1 MGNRPFTLSEVLAK
15 SNPPQTL
22 LEHSREAVDHLC
34 RFVVAFDHQVEH
46 VAAVMKV
53 EKTELLSRLFAV
65 MWLHDIGKANKDFQE
80 AIHSNKR
87 STGVP
92 HSLLSAPFVMAA
104 VPPLQGI
111 PLEAVAVLGHHT
123 PYYAGLHGN
132 RIVNLRPLY
141 LWDAAWAFYQMLPEE
156 HLRILRRPYPF
167 PLTEPHEW
175 NSEAIVRSLRQAVSD
190 YQPAETRT
198 LYCLVEA
205 AIHYGDWLSSG
216 HRSDWVYGIEGL
228 AKQVQT
234 AIVARQQTVGHTFA
248 SRVAPGIQSRAA
260 AADGHLVL
268 SAPTGSGKT
277 EAALL
282 WAGRQPQTRLLYLL
296 PTRLTSN
303 AMYERIKEYVG
314 DLAGLTHGTA
324 GLVIGEEQ
332 AWRQDAFTSKML
344 YSSTLMQPA
353 TVATVD
359 QLLLSK
365 FNWTHWDL
373 VETSAAQ
380 SAVIFD
386 EIHAYDLF
394 TLGLI
399 LNAARELASCG
410 ARLCF
415 MSATM
420 PNFLR
425 RAIARVLE
433 PFGGHT
439 WVDCPEAGEEQRHT
453 LLVRDQPLSVI
464 LPEIIAAYKQGQKV
478 LVAVN
483 AVDTACEIY
492 QALKSELPPF
502 GVMLFHGRFIEM
514 HRRERERQIVGADKQ
529 AQGFV
534 AVVTQ
539 VVEVSLDIDYDVMFT
554 QAAPIDALV
563 QRFGRVNR
571 KGVKGL
577 SPVYVAQADERSN
590 KVYGEA
596 VIEDAWKL
604 LCEEV
609 KPGTPVKQAEILSWV
624 ERQYPEEKWLS
635 QALREA
641 EQAARRVRE
650 VRNQLWQIQTLHFTE
665 HGDALWQLA
674 QSRQEQFPSVE
685 IVPERFRQQVMACQ
699 HSAQRLQFVAR
710 VPAYLVRRRTY
721 EPELGIL
728 FGEVNYD
735 DGLGVQAL
743 NKQRG

>member
-1 MGNRPFTLSEVLAK
+1 MANTPSILSEVLAK
-15 SNPPQTL
+15 SDPPQTL
-22 LEHSREAVDHLC
+22 VEHSREAVDHLC
-34 RFVVAFDHQVEH
+34 RFVAAFDRQIDH
-46 VAAVMKV
+46 VAAVTKI
-53 EKTELLSRLFAV
+53 EKDELLSRLFAAV
-65 MWLHDIGKANKDFQE
+65 WLHDIGKASKDFQD
-80 AIHSNKR
+80 AIRSHNR

-92 HSLLSAPFVMAA
+92 HPLLSAPFVMAA
-104 VPPLQGI
+104 VPPFQGI
-111 PLEAVAVLGHHT
+111 PLETVAVLGHHT

-132 RIVNLRPLY
+132 RIVDLRPLY
-141 LWDAAWAFYQMLPEE
+141 LWDAAWAFYKMLPEE
-156 HLRILRRPYPF
+156 HLKVFSRFYPF
-167 PLTEPHEW
+167 PLATPQEW
-175 NSEAIVRSLRQAVSD
+175 NSEAIVRTLRNSVSE
-190 YQPAETRT
+190 YPPAETRD
-198 LYCLVEA
+198 LYGLIEA

-216 HRSDWVYGIEGL
+216 HRSDWAYTIEGL
-228 AKQVQT
+228 AQKVQA
-234 AIVARQQTVGHTFA
+234 AIAARQREVGNTFA
-248 SRVAPGIQSRAA
+248 SRVAPGIQLRAA
-260 AADGHLVL
+260 ATEGHLIL

-296 PTRLTSN
+296 PTRVTSN
-303 AMYERIKEYVG
+303 AMYERVKGYVG

-332 AWRQDAFTSKML
+332 AWQKGAFVSKML

-359 QLLLSK
+359 QLLLGK

-373 VETSAAQ
+373 VETNAAQ

-399 LNAARELASCG
+399 LNAARELASRG

-420 PNFLR
+420 PSFLR
-425 RAIARVLE
+425 QAIAQVLK
-433 PFGGHT
+433 PFGGYR
-439 WVDCPEAGEEQRHT
+439 WVDCPEAGEEQRHE
-453 LLVRDQPLSVI
+453 LWVRDKPLSEV
-464 LPEIIAAYKQGQKV
+464 LAEVIAAYKKGQKV

-483 AVDTACEIY
+483 AVDTACEVY
-492 QALKSELPPF
+492 QALKKELPPSD
-502 GVMLFHGRFIEM
+502 VLLFHGRFIEM
-514 HRRERERQIVGADKQ
+514 HRREREHRIIEADK
-529 AQGFV
+529 APHGFV

-554 QAAPIDALV
+554 QVAPVDALV

-571 KGVKGL
+571 KGGKGL
-577 SPVYVAQADERSN
+577 VPVVVAQTDDRSN
-590 KVYGEA
+590 KVYGE
-596 VIEDAWKL
+596 VVLSEAWKL
-604 LCEEV
+604 LREV
-609 KPGTPVKQAEILSWV
+609 QPGTPVKQSEILNWV
-624 ERQYPEEKWLS
+624 ERQYPEAEWLS
-635 QALREA
+635 KTLQEA

-650 VRNQLWQIQTLHFTE
+650 VRSQLWQIQTLHFTE
-665 HGDALWQLA
+665 HGDALWRLA

-685 IVPERFRQQVMACQ
+685 IVPQCFRQQVMACQ
-699 HSAQRLQFVAR
+699 HPAQRLQFVAR
-710 VPAYLVRRRTY
+710 VPAYLIRKRMY

-735 DGLGVQAL
+735 DDLGVSAQS
-743 NKQRG
+743 R

>member
-1 MGNRPFTLSEVLAK
+1 MENRPSTLSKVLAK
-15 SNPPQTL
+15 SDPRQTL

-34 RFVVAFDHQVEH
+34 RFVVAFDRQVEH
-46 VAAVMKV
+46 IAAMVQI
-53 EKTELLSRLFAV
+53 EKDELLSRLFVV

-80 AIHSNKR
+80 AIRSHNR

-92 HSLLSAPFVMAA
+92 HPLLSAPFVMAA
-104 VPPLQGI
+104 VPPFQGI
-111 PLEAVAVLGHHT
+111 PLEAAAVLGHHT

-132 RIVNLRPLY
+132 RILDLRPLY
-141 LWDAAWAFYQMLPEE
+141 LWDAAWTFYQMLPEE
-156 HLRILRRPYPF
+156 HLRVLGRPYPF
-167 PLTEPHEW
+167 SLTEPREW
-175 NSEAIVRSLRQAVSD
+175 NSDVIVRSLRQAVSD
-190 YQPAETRT
+190 YPPTEMRA
-198 LYCLVEA
+198 LYGLIEA

-216 HRSDWVYGIEGL
+216 HCSDWVYSVEGL
-228 AKQVQT
+228 AQQVQA
-234 AIVARQQTVGHTFA
+234 AIVARRRKVGNTFA
-248 SRVAPGIQSRAA
+248 SRVAPGIQSRATA
-260 AADGHLVL
+260 AEGHLIL

-282 WAGRQPQTRLLYLL
+282 WAGQQSQTRLLYLL
-296 PTRLTSN
+296 PTRVTSN
-303 AMYERIKEYVG
+303 AMYERIKEYTG
-314 DLAGLTHGTA
+314 DLTGLTHGTA

-332 AWRQDAFTSKML
+332 AWQKDAFTSKML

-373 VETSAAQ
+373 VEINAAQ

-399 LNAARELASCG
+399 LNAARELASRG

-425 RAIARVLE
+425 KAIAQVLE

-439 WVDCPEAGEEQRHT
+439 WVDCPEAGEEQRHI
-453 LLVRDQPLSVI
+453 LWVRDQPLSTL
-464 LPEIIAAYKQGQKV
+464 LPEIIAAYKSEKGQKV

-492 QALKSELPPF
+492 QALKLELPPSE
-502 GVMLFHGRFIEM
+502 VMLFHGRFIEM
-514 HRRERERQIVGADKQ
+514 HRRERERQIIEADDRPG
-529 AQGFV
+529 GFV

-554 QAAPIDALV
+554 QVAPVDALV
-563 QRFGRVNR
+563 QRSGRVNR
-571 KGVKGL
+571 KGTKALV
-577 SPVYVAQADERSN
+577 PVVVTQADERSK

-596 VIEDAWKL
+596 VLKDVWEL
-604 LCEEV
+604 LRNV
-609 KPGTPVKQAEILSWV
+609 QPGTPVKQSEVFNWV
-624 ERQYPEEKWLS
+624 ECQYPEAIWLPK
-635 QALREA
+635 ALQEA
-641 EQAARRVRE
+641 EQAARRVCE

-665 HGDALWQLA
+665 RGDALWQLA
-674 QSRQEQFPSVE
+674 QSRQEQFPSIE
-685 IVPERFRQQVMACQ
+685 IVPECFRPQVVACQ
-699 HSAQRLQFVAR
+699 YPAQRLQFVAR
-710 VPAYLVRRRTY
+710 VPAYLVRKPMY
-721 EPELGIL
+721 DPELGIL

-735 DGLGVQAL
+735 NDLGVQTL
-743 NKQRG
+743 DKR